1 MTGVYEIGGRRV
13 RITSVYDEVHGL
25 CRDYRDEEGE
35 VDFPVETLQADID
48 FEREKSRREAEY
60 EGHPYV
66 NYADPYLETLAVYR
80 KIAEQM
86 PLYDTVLF
94 HGSCVAADGRAYLF
108 TAPSGTG
115 KSTHTRLWRQLLG
128 ERAIMVNDD
137 KPLLRIEPEAVTVFG
152 TPWNGKHHLGCRMA
166 APLKG
171 LCLLERAPVNRI
183 ERIEK
188 RDAFLPLLQQ
198 IYRPADAVSLS
209 RTMTLLERL
218 IDTVPVF
225 RLGCLPDLDAA
236 RLAYEVMGEE

>member
-1 MTGVYEIGGRRV
+1 
-13 RITSVYDEVHGL
+13 
-25 CRDYRDEEGE
+25 
-35 VDFPVETLQADID
+35 
-48 FEREKSRREAEY
+48 
-60 EGHPYV
+60 
-66 NYADPYLETLAVYR
+66 
-80 KIAEQM
+80 
-86 PLYDTVLF
+86 
-94 HGSCVAADGRAYLF
+94 
-108 TAPSGTG
+108 
-115 KSTHTRLWRQLLG
+115 
-128 ERAIMVNDD
+128 MVNDD